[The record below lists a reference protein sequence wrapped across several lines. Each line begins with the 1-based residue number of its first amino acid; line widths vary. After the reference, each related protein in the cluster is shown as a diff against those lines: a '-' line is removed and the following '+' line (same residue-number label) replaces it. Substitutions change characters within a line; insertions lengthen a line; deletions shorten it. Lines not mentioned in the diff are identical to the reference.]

1 MSTTTKATPAVM
13 AKKTKTPTWFQQVN
27 QLAADPELGLA
38 PLVDPGEPDLVDGRR
53 QLHPYWV
60 RRDVT
65 SLLAWAEQLEEHP
78 MFAHLSTPYPDWAPD
93 VTRLSIY
100 GVLLGEAV
108 ELVAETHLPVSST
121 PAESTTPSDGELPPA
136 VRALATEGVWQ
147 PPAPAASPDRVA
159 AWDAMFELAALEA
172 VAAAAELTRLELTAE
187 DLADPLTVGTPS

>member
-1 MSTTTKATPAVM
+1 
-13 AKKTKTPTWFQQVN
+13 
-27 QLAADPELGLA
+27 
-38 PLVDPGEPDLVDGRR
+38 
-53 QLHPYWV
+53 
-60 RRDVT
+60 
-65 SLLAWAEQLEEHP
+65 
-78 MFAHLSTPYPDWAPD
+78 MFAHLSTPYPDWAPG

-121 PAESTTPSDGELPPA
+121 PAESTTPSDGELPPP

-147 PPAPAASPDRVA
+147 PPAPAASVQRVA

-187 DLADPLTVGTPS
+187 DLADPLAVGTPS